1 MPLPSIIETAEKHLF
16 SDRDKL
22 EAAGLPAPTI
32 EHLIRLRDIYNYW
45 ISFPNKK
52 DREMVALIKDRY
64 GLGDSQS
71 RADLKTVKV
80 LLGNFEQ
87 TTKDYHRYRFIKIIE
102 RAIELAELKK
112 DPDAMVKAADKY
124 AKYMQLDK
132 EDERGDIIATLVPL
146 RLKFTDDPEAIGF
159 KRLPNHR
166 EKIKA
171 MKDRYWTEETVDVDY
186 EELDAHVDD
195 LFSDSGK

>member
-132 EDERGDIIATLVPL
+132 EDERGDIIETLVPL
-146 RLKFTDDPEAIGF
+146 RLNFTDDPEVIGI
-159 KRLPNHR
+159 KRLPNAR
-166 EKIKA
+166 EKIREI
-171 MKDRYWTEETVDVDY
+171 KDRYWTEETVDVDY
-186 EELDAHVDD
+186 EDIDANIDK
-195 LFSDSGK
+195 LFGE

>member
-22 EAAGLPAPTI
+22 EAAGLPVPTI
-32 EHLIRLRDIYNYW
+32 EHLIRLRDIYNFW
-45 ISFPNKK
+45 LSFPNKK
-52 DREMVALIKDRY
+52 DREVVAMIKDRY
-64 GLGDSQS
+64 GIGDSQA
-71 RADLKTVKV
+71 RADLKTVKI

-87 TTKDYHRYRFIKIIE
+87 SSKDYHRYRFIKIIE

-132 EDERGDIIATLVPL
+132 EDERGDIIATLVPM
-146 RLKFTDDPEAIGF
+146 RLNFTDDPEVIGF
-159 KRLPNHR
+159 RRLPNAR
-166 EKIKA
+166 EKIRAIKE
-171 MKDRYWTEETVDVDY
+171 RYWTEETVDVDY
-186 EELDAHVDD
+186 EDIDANIEK
-195 LFSDSGK
+195 LFGE